1 MDVISIS
8 NLPEAP
14 GALTKFL
21 EFLLSS
27 RLQHILLP
35 IKIVFIIFTVF
46 ELCAIFYFAVYT
58 DYLYYLW
65 FENFDELRE
74 WRKRHKKPKAKKIK
88 RPRKI
93 KKKIMLGKISNILVS
108 PKKKR
113 NRKEVA
119 RAQEKITRGKKI
131 DYKLAILDIDRM
143 LNQELEKRGIKGRN
157 LYEKLDNLDER
168 IIENIEE
175 LREAREIVNK
185 MLREEKEVEREE
197 AERILAVYKKALS
210 YLRAV

>member
-1 MDVISIS
+1 
-8 NLPEAP
+8 
-14 GALTKFL
+14 
-21 EFLLSS
+21 
-27 RLQHILLP
+27 
-35 IKIVFIIFTVF
+35 
-46 ELCAIFYFAVYT
+46 
-58 DYLYYLW
+58 
-65 FENFDELRE
+65 
-74 WRKRHKKPKAKKIK
+74 
-88 RPRKI
+88 
-93 KKKIMLGKISNILVS
+93 MLGKISNILVS

>member
-1 MDVISIS
+1 MDIISVS
-8 NLPEAP
+8 NLPQP
-14 GALTKFL
+14 SGGITKFL

-74 WRKRHKKPKAKKIK
+74 WRKRYKKPKTKKLK
-88 RPRKI
+88 RPRRI

-108 PKKKR
+108 PKKKK
-113 NRKEVA
+113 NRKEVE

-143 LNQELEKRGIKGRN
+143 LNQELEKRGVKGRN
-157 LYEKLDNLDER
+157 LYEKLENLDRR
-168 IIENIEE
+168 IIKNIEE
-175 LREAREIVNK
+175 LREAREIINK
-185 MLREEKEVEREE
+185 MLKEEKEIEKEE

-210 YLRAV
+210 SLRAV

>member
-1 MDVISIS
+1 MDIISIS
-8 NLPEAP
+8 NLPQP
-14 GALTKFL
+14 SGGLSKFL

-35 IKIVFIIFTVF
+35 IKIIFIIFTIF

-74 WRKRHKKPKAKKIK
+74 WKKRYKKPKSSKRPKKIK
-88 RPRKI
+88 L
-93 KKKIMLGKISNILVS
+93 KIMFGKISNILVS

-113 NRKEVA
+113 NRKEVE
-119 RAQEKITRGKKI
+119 RVQEKIIKGKKM

-143 LNQELEKRGIKGRN
+143 LNQELEKRGIEGRN
-157 LYEKLDNLDER
+157 LYEK
-168 IIENIEE
+168 IENIDKRMIRNLEE
-175 LREAREIVNK
+175 LKEAREIVNK
-185 MLREEKEVEREE
+185 MLKEEREIEKEE
-197 AERILAVYKKALS
+197 AERILAVYKRALS
-210 YLRAV
+210 SLRAV